1 MLTTWEEI
9 NALTRSDDDFRVT
22 ITLGYG
28 SISIIVMYGD
38 DFRYANLRE
47 IDHKYDIEEAIKN
60 TIERFKQ
67 DLKEEH

>member
-1 MLTTWEEI
+1 MITTWEEI

-28 SISIIVMYGD
+28 SVSIIVMYGD

-47 IDHKYDIEEAIKN
+47 IDHKYDIEEAIQK
-60 TIERFKQ
+60 TIERHKKE
-67 DLKEEH
+67 LKEEH

>member
-9 NALTRSDDDFRVT
+9 DALTRSDDDFRVT

-28 SISIIVMYGD
+28 SVSIIIMYGD

-60 TIERFKQ
+60 TIEQFKQ